1 MGIDI
6 IKLENGIQKQMLTLG
21 FLNNPV
27 LGKSIVIRAGTVPNL
42 FYLVQIHWG
51 SLWLNLNTGMPHF
64 GLNSSSQMKIFVSA
78 TIKLKLKL
86 NSPV

>member
-27 LGKSIVIRAGTVPNL
+27 LGKSIVKRAGTVPNL
-42 FYLVQIHWG
+42 FYLVQIH
-51 SLWLNLNTGMPHF
+51 
-64 GLNSSSQMKIFVSA
+64 
-78 TIKLKLKL
+78 
-86 NSPV
+86 